1 MFESGEIIYYK
12 RPGDGR
18 ALRGEV
24 VGQQCDSYIIKGMR
38 TATKNSRPLLT
49 IPASQIL
56 PVHLVRKPKKHMREN
71 GNGAGLSVPVAE
83 SVRRSQV
90 GAERLGMDEGAV
102 LFADPMQQLCRRIVR
117 RLASF
122 NGIYGNDNPELHEL
136 YGEYLVAALQ
146 AVRTQ
151 TSKASEE
158 ELDAFRSFLAGHTVT
173 SRIMLTVARC
183 GKTAVI
189 RFLKR
194 RQKFHQTHK
203 GLETLERRMA
213 A

>member
-1 MFESGEIIYYK
+1 MYQVNEIIYFR
-12 RPGDGR
+12 RPEDCR
-18 ALRGEV
+18 ALRGEIV
-24 VGQQCDSYIIKGMR
+24 EQHEDHYLVRGMR
-38 TATKNSRPLLT
+38 TATRSTRPLLT
-49 IPASQIL
+49 IPAAQIL
-56 PVHLVRKPKKHMREN
+56 PVQAVRKSKKHSREN
-71 GNGAGLSVPVAE
+71 GNGAGLSLPVDE
-83 SVRRSQV
+83 SVKRSQI
-90 GAERLGMDEGAV
+90 GTERLGMNEGAV

-146 AVRTQ
+146 AIRTQ
-151 TSKASEE
+151 TSKATDAD
-158 ELDAFRSFLAGHTVT
+158 LDAFRSFIAGHTVT
-173 SRIMLTVARC
+173 SRIMVTVVRT

-194 RQKFHQTHK
+194 RQKFHQTHRSI
-203 GLETLERRMA
+203 ETLERRVA